1 MVKSRTK
8 QVNLISILGLAALL
22 LVSSC
27 AGLFPTTH
35 GPDAGVAVQ
44 KSPLD
49 QAKIWYVDGSIVYET
64 SMATIQ
70 DLRAAHLVTD
80 KQWADVDRAQVQVRT
95 WAPVMRQA
103 LRVWEST
110 GQKPADFES
119 TKASLQAAYTTV
131 QSVKAEVKP

>member
-1 MVKSRTK
+1 MRFTRSTP
-8 QVNLISILGLAALL
+8 ILRAVVLALCIAALT
-22 LVSSC
+22 SGC

-35 GPDAGVAVQ
+35 GAVAVAQ
-44 KSPLD
+44 KSPLE
-49 QAKIWYVDGSIVYET
+49 QAKLWYDDGSIAYET

-80 KQWADVDRAQVQVRT
+80 KQWADVDRAQGQVRT

-110 GQKPADFES
+110 GQKPSDFES
-119 TKASLQAAYTTV
+119 TKATLRAAYSTV
-131 QSVKAEVKP
+131 QAVKAEVKP

>member
-1 MVKSRTK
+1 MNNKKLSV
-8 QVNLISILGLAALL
+8 LALL
-22 LVSSC
+22 IVAAMSFSGC
-27 AGLFPTTH
+27 AGLFPKQPT
-35 GPDAGVAVQ
+35 GAVAVAQ
-44 KSPLD
+44 KSPLE
-49 QAKIWYVDGSIVYET
+49 QAKLWYDDGSIAYET

-119 TKASLQAAYTTV
+119 TQASLRAAYTTV
-131 QSVKAEVKP
+131 QTVKAEVKP